1 MIRIRYFGGGLGRMP
16 SSRRTYRLTKPR
28 GFLRPD
34 ISVSRACSVPMPPPP
49 PMFMPPMTNRLR
61 RPVSGAGSA
70 CAVIAERVSRVCASE
85 ERYENPWHPFPAANG
100 AGVAPRGKPGPC
112 EIAPRLPS
120 ESASSRKTITPP

>member
-34 ISVSRACSVPMPPPP
+34 ISVSRACSVPIPPP
-49 PMFMPPMTNRLR
+49 PMFMPPMTKRDR
-61 RPVSGAGSA
+61 RSGSGADG
-70 CAVIAERVSRVCASE
+70 CIAERVSRVCASE
-85 ERYENPWHPFPAANG
+85 ERYEKPWQPFANG
-100 AGVAPRGKPGPC
+100 AGDAPRGKPGPC